1 MHSLKRTA
9 ELIRLS
15 SKLTDGLQLY
25 NTNNKEYLAG
35 LATELLY
42 KLKHFRDN
50 MEKEIKY
57 LIYIHR
63 HK

>member
-1 MHSLKRTA
+1 MRSLKRTA

-50 MEKEIKY
+50 MEKGD
-57 LIYIHR
+57 
-63 HK
+63 